1 MYDYLSKNKSLLIE
15 KSVEK
20 KQGIR
25 DWYVL
30 FRSRYEELFN
40 KPKIIFRQTGDRIIA
55 AKDNEVGYYCIDSV
69 NVGQLKSKYH
79 HLLDYLIGILN
90 SRLIV
95 FYYQEISQEKNRVLA
110 QVKPQRIRS
119 LPIRIGTDSEIE
131 SLYGLV
137 KNINSLKK
145 NNLKANT
152 KPLEDQ
158 MDIMVY
164 KLYNLTYKEVE
175 IIDPQIGSIISKE
188 NYEKFQLQ

>member
-1 MYDYLSKNKSLLIE
+1 M
-15 KSVEK
+15 
-20 KQGIR
+20 
-25 DWYVL
+25 L